1 MKKIFSILMLTISL
15 VACSQNQTFTGV
27 KTFTSPPKF
36 KNLIQNDL
44 NTKVL
49 TINPTNVLQWRDAAS
64 LSTIPSLQQVT
75 DVGNI
80 TTNNLQVGIPL
91 IPFQPYQFSRLSDN
105 DFLTAY
111 SNGSG
116 TNLSLKHSAHGIELN
131 NNNGYYEILYPYDA
145 ATTESGTIRF
155 PMPAKNGDET
165 LITDAPSDGSN
176 YVRNNSTWVQ
186 IPASNV
192 PTLDDVLYS
201 GNTASLNI
209 IRNYSTGVPGNQT
222 TYSTTLDP
230 NFLEVKAFY
239 QGTSSE
245 DKTEY
250 RLGYIKQNSF
260 TYNFPANSGTFA
272 VINSTGTANTGL
284 GDGALDAT
292 PSTASYN
299 LAVGVSAATALTGG
313 SQNTAIG
320 NYAMYA
326 STTATGN
333 VAVGTSALQNH
344 TTGNY
349 NTAVGFHALESRV
362 GNLTGSSNIGVGLQA
377 GRAVTTG
384 SNNILIENTTNDGI
398 STGSFNI
405 ILDGRNK
412 SGVTT
417 GSGNVIIGGYD
428 GVFPAAMA
436 ETIVIGTG
444 TGTQRFKIDSTGKT
458 FVLGAINVGA
468 APTYA
473 DNTAALAAGL
483 VAGDVYKTATGVLM
497 ITY

>member
-1 MKKIFSILMLTISL
+1 MKRILSILTLMLSL

-36 KNLIQNDL
+36 KALIQNDL

-49 TINPTNVLQWRDAAS
+49 TINPTDVLQWRDA
-64 LSTIPSLQQVT
+64 STF
-75 DVGNI
+75 
-80 TTNNLQVGIPL
+80 GI
-91 IPFQPYQFSRLSDN
+91 S
-105 DFLTAY
+105 
-111 SNGSG
+111 
-116 TNLSLKHSAHGIELN
+116 
-131 NNNGYYEILYPYDA
+131 
-145 ATTESGTIRF
+145 
-155 PMPAKNGDET
+155 
-165 LITDAPSDGSN
+165 DAPVDGSN
-176 YVRNNSTWVQ
+176 YVRNNASWVQ
-186 IPASNV
+186 IPAPSV
-192 PTLDDVLYS
+192 PSLADVLYS
-201 GNTASLNI
+201 GNTAPLNI
-209 IRNYSTGVPGNQT
+209 IRSYSTGGPGNQT

-250 RLGYIKQNSF
+250 GMGYIKQNSF
-260 TYNFPANSGTFA
+260 TYNFPANSGTLA
-272 VINSTGTANTGL
+272 VINSTGTANMGF
-284 GDGALDAT
+284 GEEALDAT
-292 PSTASYN
+292 PSTGSYN
-299 LAVGVSAATALTGG
+299 LAVGIAAATALTGG
-313 SQNTAIG
+313 SQNVAIG

-326 STTATGN
+326 STTSSGN
-333 VAVGTSALQNH
+333 TAVGTSALQNH

-349 NTAVGFHALESRV
+349 NTAVGFHALESRI
-362 GNLTGSSNIGVGLQA
+362 GNLTGSANIGLGLQA

-428 GVFPAAMA
+428 GVFPATMA

-444 TGTQRFKIDSTGKT
+444 TGTQRFKIDSTGKA

-468 APTYA
+468 VPTYA
-473 DNTAALAAGL
+473 DNTTALAGGL
-483 VAGDVYKTATGVLM
+483 VAGDVYKTSVGVLM
-497 ITY
+497 ITF